1 MIEIKEVIED
11 WEQRMSRPSHQMVE
25 EISKKLEEERA
36 QYFVDT
42 CITYNVQWMEA
53 ILSHNSVDLHDKHAV
68 AEKITVYLHML
79 EAELRRSFDV

>member
-11 WEQRMSRPSHQMVE
+11 WEQRMSRPSQQMVE

-42 CITYNVQWMEA
+42 CNGWKQ
-53 ILSHNSVDLHDKHAV
+53 
-68 AEKITVYLHML
+68 
-79 EAELRRSFDV
+79 F